1 MLYIKNWISAH
12 QCWNW
17 RLAFLFVRFVR
28 EIESFRLW
36 QMTEKKD
43 ANATRARTAPASS
56 RWPADERARR
66 CNATGR
72 SSPRC
77 KPAIIR
83 WSNYHKKGS
92 NFTQCSLFFS
102 SQSGPRL
109 ATIGRVARGRQWRLG
124 KVARTDR
131 LSRFLNKFS
140 MIFEGT
146 KLVLPI
152 RPLRVLYDK
161 NLIRKDETFK
171 VFAGDQL
178 FIRCG
183 RSAPCVTLFA
193 FYTCSLRHKTT
204 PFSAKSIRR
213 NHGWTILTI

>member
-1 MLYIKNWISAH
+1 MRHVPGQHRPRVVGLPMSAREDVTRRAAVARGVNQQSYGGPITIRRALISH
-12 QCWNW
+12 
-17 RLAFLFVRFVR
+17 
-28 EIESFRLW
+28 
-36 QMTEKKD
+36 
-43 ANATRARTAPASS
+43 NAP
-56 RWPADERARR
+56 
-66 CNATGR
+66 
-72 SSPRC
+72 
-77 KPAIIR
+77 
-83 WSNYHKKGS
+83 
-92 NFTQCSLFFS
+92 FFFS